1 MRRNFITSKL
11 TWPKP
16 SKLWLNCKIGLSK
29 SVNGCVDFCFLEH
42 GNCRCNTCSL
52 VQGDGRGGFRTSAG
66 DISSVVPLG
75 LGEPLAPYATVDFT
89 VALNE
94 QTTKKERPPVGVT
107 IPKPEPDMELE
118 EDAQAGLSVVAM
130 GTTAADDLGV
140 CRLEYEASRFHD

>member
-1 MRRNFITSKL
+1 
-11 TWPKP
+11 
-16 SKLWLNCKIGLSK
+16 
-29 SVNGCVDFCFLEH
+29 
-42 GNCRCNTCSL
+42 

-140 CRLEYEASRFHD
+140 CRLEYEASRFHDWGISIGSSEPRLSSALSHHFGARCPLISSAVTIVTFAVLH